1 VASRRHASL
10 KPHLNQVRNWVELGA
25 TDIWIAHQLGS
36 TPASIAAFR
45 QKNGL
50 LRTGGAERPAPA
62 AVSRPAPA
70 GAAARA
76 KAPEAEGTTAK
87 RPRRRGGAKRAEQPA
102 TETPAVET
110 PAPDA
115 PTVDA
120 PAKAPE
126 GEAPGVE
133 ARAVE
138 APAAEAAAEPVGDPP
153 EDATD
158 ATGDGSA
165 ERPRRRRGR
174 RGGRG
179 RGRSADA
186 DTPLELEG
194 VFDHGE
200 DGFGLWLDA
209 AVRDAAVY
217 RAHWSGHREV
227 VVNVT
232 PDEIVIR
239 RVPGP
244 DDDVDATGG
253 DHEAATGGHG

>member
-1 VASRRHASL
+1 M
-10 KPHLNQVRNWVELGA
+10 
-25 TDIWIAHQLGS
+25 
-36 TPASIAAFR
+36 
-45 QKNGL
+45 
-50 LRTGGAERPAPA
+50 
-62 AVSRPAPA
+62 
-70 GAAARA
+70 
-76 KAPEAEGTTAK
+76 
-87 RPRRRGGAKRAEQPA
+87 
-102 TETPAVET
+102 
-110 PAPDA
+110 
-115 PTVDA
+115 
-120 PAKAPE
+120 
-126 GEAPGVE
+126 
-133 ARAVE
+133 
-138 APAAEAAAEPVGDPP
+138 AAEPAAAEPEVQPTVP
-153 EDATD
+153 VADATD
-158 ATGDGSA
+158 ESGAG

-179 RGRSADA
+179 RGRSGDA

-244 DDDVDATGG
+244 DEVVGRTPLADDAEPATG
-253 DHEAATGGHG
+253 EHG